1 MSDYRSREQTTK
13 IPSRQYAE
21 PEKQF
26 SEQMRSIFLSKVVE
40 ICRNHENLI
49 ESTDI
54 STKKKHSYIY
64 IYITFARLFREL
76 KKKKVFDNRPESLQ
90 AVGKPIE
97 EHKKCG

>member
-1 MSDYRSREQTTK
+1 MNSQRSDVDSGVKRG
-13 IPSRQYAE
+13 
-21 PEKQF
+21 
-26 SEQMRSIFLSKVVE
+26 
-40 ICRNHENLI
+40 
-49 ESTDI
+49 
-54 STKKKHSYIY
+54 IY